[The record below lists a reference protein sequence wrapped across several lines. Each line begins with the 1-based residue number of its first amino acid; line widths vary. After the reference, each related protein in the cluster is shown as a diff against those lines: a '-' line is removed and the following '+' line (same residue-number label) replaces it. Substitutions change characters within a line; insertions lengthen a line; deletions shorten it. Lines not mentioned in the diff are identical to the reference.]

1 MTLKFVLTVATFS
14 QASENA
20 VERAAE
26 IAARHRALLYVVHRP
41 TDDAG
46 HPSDFHHRLALR
58 ASQLARRHGIEVM
71 SPALSE
77 RRLLQM
83 LEKGAQEIAV
93 VVDPATARQLTAGP
107 GLLRNLASGLLR
119 GHSLLDVRACPIL
132 VVNRPSGQACRVT
145 LLPYRTAQEAERLV
159 ALAPQVAAGSAREM
173 FCVGPQCPPS
183 QARLLNPSRPDAVRR
198 REWPPPGLR
207 GSGTERVVHSNY
219 LSTRLNRAVLAF
231 DTASTALRI
240 RNQANFSGAD
250 LVIVPYDAPTLLERL
265 LRSSLRERLAREL
278 DCDLAFL
285 PDPACERTAP
295 MASERLAAQGKVAL
309 LPRLASKENRHG

>member
-1 MTLKFVLTVATFS
+1 MTIKFVLTVATFS

-58 ASQLARRHGIEVM
+58 SSQLARRHGIEVM
-71 SPALSE
+71 NPVLSE
-77 RRLLQM
+77 GKLLKM
-83 LEKGAQEIAV
+83 LEKGAQEIV
-93 VVDPATARQLTAGP
+93 VVIDPATARQLTAGP
-107 GLLRNLASGLLR
+107 GLLRNLASGFLR
-119 GHSLLDVRACPIL
+119 GRSFLDVRACPVL
-132 VVNRPSGQACRVT
+132 VVNRPSGQPCQVA
-145 LLPYRTAQEAERLV
+145 LLPYRTSQEADRAV
-159 ALAPQVAAGSAREM
+159 ALARQVSAGSAREM
-173 FCVGPQCPPS
+173 FFVGPQRPPS
-183 QARLLNPSRPDAVRR
+183 QAKPPKPDAVRR
-198 REWPPPGLR
+198 REWPPPGPR
-207 GSGTERVVHSNY
+207 AGGTERVVHSNY

-250 LVIVPYDAPTLLERL
+250 LVIAPYDAPTLLERL

-285 PDPACERTAP
+285 PDPGCERTAP
-295 MASERLAAQGKVAL
+295 MACERLAPQGQAPL
-309 LPRLASKENRHG
+309 LPRLASKESRHG